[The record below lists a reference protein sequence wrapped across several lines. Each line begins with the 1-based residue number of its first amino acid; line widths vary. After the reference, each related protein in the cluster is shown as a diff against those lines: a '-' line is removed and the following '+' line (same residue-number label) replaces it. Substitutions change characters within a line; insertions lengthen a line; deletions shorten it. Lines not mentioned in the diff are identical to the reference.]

1 MLVVSMSLVPGLMIT
16 YAAHVRPSV
25 ECIAVLGRCGG
36 ARLRPGAQS
45 QLARGG
51 QHTLAEPHQ
60 PQVGPGHILNIIVI
74 THTICLIGVFRNRY
88 T

>member
-1 MLVVSMSLVPGLMIT
+1 MSLVPGLMIT

-36 ARLRPGAQS
+36 ARLRPGSQS

-51 QHTLAEPHQ
+51 QHTLAEP
-60 PQVGPGHILNIIVI
+60 QVGHGQGQVLKNNYYPIP
-74 THTICLIGVFRNRY
+74 Y
-88 T
+88 D